1 MIFNKRKPLHQI
13 SYLVFIGLIS
23 FLPVRQSVGQI
34 SPFKIADQLPT
45 FPGGDLALQ
54 KYIANH
60 LLVPQNAISNQVNG
74 DVVLDFIVNEDGSIS
89 DIEILEEI
97 GYGCGDAS
105 INLIKGMPAWIPGK
119 RNGKPVKLAYTLS
132 IPFQLKPQKATSPNK
147 RVTAKIDRKSVKEYT
162 SKHQTIAIIPADI
175 VINDR
180 KPFKNKNSDPEKLI
194 DQQKELQTKVQH
206 LLYQRLKWLKE
217 NKRIKN
223 INIQDISI
231 TNQLLERNDVENM
244 QDMKEIAPNKL
255 AAILGVDGIVSCSG
269 IIDQM
274 LSKGGALALATF
286 DNRRSVPAND
296 LYNFTLNIFDGD
308 DGELIWSATENLS
321 NKLILKKRIKIIEEI
336 LKHHL
341 TINFP
346 YRY

>member
-1 MIFNKRKPLHQI
+1 
-13 SYLVFIGLIS
+13 
-23 FLPVRQSVGQI
+23 
-34 SPFKIADQLPT
+34 
-45 FPGGDLALQ
+45 
-54 KYIANH
+54 
-60 LLVPQNAISNQVNG
+60 
-74 DVVLDFIVNEDGSIS
+74 
-89 DIEILEEI
+89 
-97 GYGCGDAS
+97 
-105 INLIKGMPAWIPGK
+105 
-119 RNGKPVKLAYTLS
+119 
-132 IPFQLKPQKATSPNK
+132 
-147 RVTAKIDRKSVKEYT
+147 
-162 SKHQTIAIIPADI
+162 
-175 VINDR
+175 
-180 KPFKNKNSDPEKLI
+180 
-194 DQQKELQTKVQH
+194 
-206 LLYQRLKWLKE
+206 LKWLKE

-223 INIQDISI
+223 INIQDVSI

-255 AAILGVDGIVSCSG
+255 ASILGVDGIVSCSG